1 MNDPSPTTESGA
13 ERGVRLSRKLPRRVL
28 TLGRGREDGRS
39 GVSATVRLD
48 RRTKDLTKRLQPGE
62 IAVIDHVDL
71 DRVSAEA
78 LVSCEVGAVVNVA
91 PSISGRYP
99 NLGPQILVEA
109 GIPLL
114 DDVGPE
120 IFTKLH
126 EGDQVRVEGPAVFR
140 GEDVV
145 AKGTEQTDE
154 SVETALTEAKAGLAS
169 QLEAFVA
176 NTMEY
181 VKRER
186 DLLIDGVGVPEV
198 ATKIN
203 GRHALIVVRGYH
215 YREDIATLRPY
226 IREYRPVLIGVD
238 GGADA
243 LLEAGYRPDMIVG
256 DMDSVSDDALTC
268 GAEIVVHAYRDGRAP
283 GLKRVHELGQ
293 EAVVFPATA
302 TSEDIAMLLADDKG
316 ATLIVAVGTHANMV
330 EFLDKGRA
338 GMASTFLTR
347 LRVGSKLVDAK
358 GVSRLYRSR
367 ISTWSLLFLVLGAF
381 IAIVTAVAMSPAGD
395 VISPLLADR
404 WHAFVFWLTGLFT

>member
-1 MNDPSPTTESGA
+1 MNDPSPTTERRAGLA
-13 ERGVRLSRKLPRRVL
+13 QRLPRRVL
-28 TLGRGREDGRS
+28 ALGRGRDDGRQ

-48 RRTKDLTKRLQPGE
+48 RRTKNLTKRLQSGDV
-62 IAVIDHVDL
+62 AVIDHVDL

-78 LVSCEVGAVVNVA
+78 LVSCQVGAVVNVA

-109 GIPLL
+109 GIPLI

-120 IFTKLH
+120 IFTKLQ
-126 EGDQVRVEGPAVFR
+126 EGEQVRVEDCTVYR
-140 GEDVV
+140 GEEVV
-145 AKGTEQTDE
+145 TKGMAQTAE
-154 SVETALTEAKAGLAS
+154 TVEAALVEAKAGLS
-169 QLEAFVA
+169 TQLEAFVA

-186 DLLIDGVGVPEV
+186 DLLIDGVGVPDV
-198 ATKIN
+198 RTKLN

-283 GLKRVHELGQ
+283 GLARVQELGQ
-293 EAVVFPATA
+293 DAVTFPATA
-302 TSEDIAMLLADDKG
+302 TSEDCAMLLADEKG
-316 ATLIVAVGTHANMV
+316 ASLIVAVGTHANME

-367 ISTWSLLFLVLGAF
+367 ISTWSLLFLVLGALV
-381 IAIVTAVAMSPAGD
+381 AIVTAVATSPAGD
-395 VISPLLADR
+395 VIGPLLADR
-404 WHAFVFWLTGLFT
+404 WHAFVFWLTGLFS